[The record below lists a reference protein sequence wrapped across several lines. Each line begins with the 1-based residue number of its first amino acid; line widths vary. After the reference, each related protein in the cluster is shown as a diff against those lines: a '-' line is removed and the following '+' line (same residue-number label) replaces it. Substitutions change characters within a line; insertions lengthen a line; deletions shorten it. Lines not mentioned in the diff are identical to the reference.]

1 MPILPALKCSIAEVK
16 TRRVR
21 ARQDHLRPDQDPLS
35 RLRPAQRTRL
45 RRLAVAWLSDR
56 GRVRPTAGTIR
67 FDAVGVC
74 VDGRDRLVRLAH
86 LEAAW

>member
-1 MPILPALKCSIAEVK
+1 MRNGRLMFVEVK

-21 ARQDHLRPDQDPLS
+21 ARPEHLRADQDPLGH
-35 RLRPAQRTRL
+35 LRPRQRARL

-56 GRVRPTAGTIR
+56 GRVRPTARTIR

-74 VDGRDRLVRLAH
+74 VDGRDILVRLEH
-86 LEAAW
+86 IEAAW